1 MTTRNIIRFSDHK
14 KLCLFYFLFHPILH
28 DQTKYRSLFLSNC
41 GGGFSFSN
49 GGGGHDGEAEMGSEG
64 VVGISDRVDNGRCN
78 RNGNLDRLTFDLRDL
93 LDSRGTVNLFDYVT
107 SFNRYFD
114 VFGDGDIDAMFGGD
128 LLASVFDGGDSRLN
142 HRGGH
147 RSNMCGIGVYAT
159 QKNLGI
165 GLSLTFLQQNS
176 GTEGSSRGG
185 AMFGGHVLTSLF
197 ISDFLIDDGFGFAH
211 GFGSRGATLYFDFFD
226 GLFTVG

>member
-1 MTTRNIIRFSDHK
+1 
-14 KLCLFYFLFHPILH
+14 
-28 DQTKYRSLFLSNC
+28 
-41 GGGFSFSN
+41 
-49 GGGGHDGEAEMGSEG
+49 MGAKG
-64 VVGISDRVDNGRCN
+64 VGGISDRVDNSRCD
-78 RNGNLDRLTFDLRDL
+78 RNGNLDRLTFD
-93 LDSRGTVNLFDYVT
+93 LFDYVT

-114 VFGDGDIDAMFGGD
+114 VFGDRDIDAVFGGD
-128 LLASVFDGGDSRLN
+128 LLTSVFDGGDSRCN
-142 HRGGH
+142 HGRGH
-147 RSNMCGIGVYAT
+147 RSDMCGIGMYAT

-211 GFGSRGATLYFDFFD
+211 GFGSRGATLYFDFIY